1 MLSSQI
7 RHPRLKAIL
16 NLTVGVGIS
25 LISVPAAMA
34 VSSAIAT
41 ASLSFNVSSP
51 NGSIGFSG
59 FNLNGTAD
67 LSATPPLTTEVYSNN
82 AANATLASAAF
93 VGANSVNTSSSVSG
107 RTFTSASGVS
117 LGLPP
122 FTSSTGTASSFNFVN
137 IDTLNIVPVDGMFD
151 LKFSSVHARLDLSLA
166 NDSEG
171 VAAFGGASWFVGV
184 RYSMPG
190 DVDGGT
196 NTWSLSRSIGTDS
209 SYSDTN
215 NNYNSFTF
223 SSIPVSASNIQLYWE
238 TTAEARAVD
247 GRPSQGPATVPDGG
261 TSLLLLGAGLGAT
274 EWLRRKL
281 RPSEPPATA

>member
-7 RHPRLKAIL
+7 RNPRLKAIL
-16 NLTVGVGIS
+16 HLTVGVGIS

-51 NGSIGFSG
+51 NGTIGFSG

-67 LSATPPLTTEVYSNN
+67 LTAASPLTTAGYSN
-82 AANATLASAAF
+82 ATANASLSGSDSIGVNTI
-93 VGANSVNTSSSVSG
+93 NTSSSVSG
-107 RTFTSASGVS
+107 RAFTSTSGVS
-117 LGLPP
+117 IALPP
-122 FTSSTGTASSFNFVN
+122 FTSSSGSASSFNFVN

-151 LKFSSVHARLDLSLA
+151 LKFSSVHARLDLSLG
-166 NDSEG
+166 NDAEG

-215 NNYNSFTF
+215 NYYNSFTF
-223 SSIPVSASNIQLYWE
+223 SSIPASASNIQLYWE

-247 GRPSQGPATVPDGG
+247 GQPSQAPASVPDGG
-261 TSLLLLGAGLGAT
+261 TSLLLFGTGLGAIG
-274 EWLRRKL
+274 WMRRKL
-281 RPSEPPATA
+281 RSSESPATA